1 MGMGARRSWIAAA
14 FAAAIAAVAGATVPA
29 PAWAEDPDF
38 ITGSVGWFDMNRK
51 QNTSTSF
58 NVEYRSDYKLWI
70 FHPMVGAMVNTDS
83 GKYGYAGLNVDV
95 FLGRRLV
102 LSGNTAF
109 GAYDKGDSKDLG
121 HWIEFR
127 SGMELAYRFDNRARL
142 GVGFHHIS
150 NANIGDKNPG
160 TEILSLIFS
169 YPLGKGN

>member
-1 MGMGARRSWIAAA
+1 MGGRRLGIAVAC
-14 FAAAIAAVAGATVPA
+14 AAAIGAVTGVTAPA

-58 NVEYRSDYKLWI
+58 NIEYRSDYKLWI
-70 FHPMVGAMVNTDS
+70 FHPMVGAMVNTDAAL
-83 GKYGYAGLNVDV
+83 YGYAGLDVDV